1 MSTPS
6 ASFLPCALHQ
16 PAGWKPDGKGHVTS
30 AQRCHIGG
38 RRGVIHWVRHRGY
51 KCRHTWETRER
62 SRIGTWSGTMGHI
75 HDIQKSPM
83 GSHRGLHPSS
93 HKPPP
98 GHPIPEPLD
107 TSVRDFVLEPSL
119 PDPSGVLGPSAP
131 DTIYCLPF
139 PPAQHPALKNY
150 PQPSVPG
157 KVRHSVALGTVWD

>member
-38 RRGVIHWVRHRGY
+38 GGVIHWVRHRGY

-62 SRIGTWSGTMGHI
+62 SRIGTGSGTMGHI
-75 HDIQKSPM
+75 HDIQKLPM
-83 GSHRGLHPSS
+83 GSHGGLHPSS